1 MKKFTSMLSVLC
13 ALMFAAIVSA
23 VSSPLFGAACFVGSS
38 LVKVPAGAFGMAV
51 TPEIWTDYI
60 VKNLFKN
67 NEFLL
72 HSVDESQYVLQ
83 GSVVHI
89 PQAGAPSGVKRN
101 RSSLP
106 ATITKRRDIDV
117 TYALDEFT
125 TDPRF
130 IPEAEK
136 QELSY
141 DKLESCMSE
150 DMSYMRQVVAEA
162 MLFNWR
168 PTNFIKASKT
178 KSADYLVY
186 GTGVRTGVQVADF
199 AKAKTIFNK
208 QNVPVEGRYVI
219 LPEEMY
225 EQLCADVRN
234 STSDNLSAVYDNVTG
249 ELKKLE
255 GFTILHRSTV
265 LLASNSTL
273 SAVSGKDYFRWTTT
287 DLTYSV
293 EDFQAIE
300 SASKAP
306 ANTACLYGMF
316 WQETMVTRALGQTT
330 MFINNGDPTYYG
342 DIYSFMQ
349 RLGGR
354 ARRADGV
361 GVLGL
366 IQEYSA
372 S

>member
-1 MKKFTSMLSVLC
+1 MKKLFSILSVC
-13 ALMFAAIVSA
+13 IALMFAAVVGA
-23 VSSPLFGAACFVGSS
+23 ATTPVLGAACLAGSAFVRT
-38 LVKVPAGAFGMAV
+38 PAGALGMAV
-51 TPEIWTDYI
+51 TPEIWTEYI
-60 VKNLFKN
+60 IGNLFKN

-101 RSSLP
+101 RTSLP
-106 ATITKRRDIDV
+106 ATITKRQDVDI

-141 DKLESCMSE
+141 DKLNSCMME
-150 DMSYMRQVVAEA
+150 DMAALRQVTAEA
-162 MLFNWR
+162 MLYNWR
-168 PTNFIKASKT
+168 PTFFIKASKT
-178 KSADYLVY
+178 KSADYLVH

-199 AKAKTIFNK
+199 TKAKTIFNK
-208 QNVPVEGRYVI
+208 QNVPMEGRYVV
-219 LPEEMY
+219 LPEEMFH
-225 EQLCADVRN
+225 QLCEDVRD
-234 STSDNLSAVYDNVTG
+234 SSSQHLSAVYDNVTG
-249 ELKKLE
+249 ELRKLE

-265 LLASNSTL
+265 LMASNSTL
-273 SAVSGKDYFRWTTT
+273 SAVSGKDYFRWTSST
-287 DLTYSV
+287 DRTC
-293 EDFQAIE
+293 DIDTAAAIE
-300 SASKAP
+300 AGGAAP
-306 ANTACLYGMF
+306 DTCCLYGLF
-316 WQETMVTRALGQTT
+316 WQETMVARAIGATKV
-330 MFINNGDPTYYG
+330 FSNPGDPQYYG

-354 ARRADGV
+354 TRRADGK

>member
-1 MKKFTSMLSVLC
+1 MLSILC
-13 ALMFAAIVSA
+13 ALMFAAIVPA
-23 VSSPLFGAACFVGSS
+23 VSSPLFGA
-38 LVKVPAGAFGMAV
+38 
-51 TPEIWTDYI
+51 
-60 VKNLFKN
+60 
-67 NEFLL
+67 
-72 HSVDESQYVLQ
+72 
-83 GSVVHI
+83 
-89 PQAGAPSGVKRN
+89 
-101 RSSLP
+101 
-106 ATITKRRDIDV
+106 
-117 TYALDEFT
+117 
-125 TDPRF
+125 

-234 STSDNLSAVYDNVTG
+234 STSDNLSAV
-249 ELKKLE
+249 
-255 GFTILHRSTV
+255 
-265 LLASNSTL
+265 
-273 SAVSGKDYFRWTTT
+273 SGKDYFRWTST

-316 WQETMVTRALGQTT
+316 CQETMVTRAVRRRCSSTT
-330 MFINNGDPTYYG
+330 VILPITVTSTASCSVSVDVRVEPTE
-342 DIYSFMQ
+342 
-349 RLGGR
+349 LECW
-354 ARRADGV
+354 V
-361 GVLGL
+361 
-366 IQEYSA
+366 
-372 S
+372 